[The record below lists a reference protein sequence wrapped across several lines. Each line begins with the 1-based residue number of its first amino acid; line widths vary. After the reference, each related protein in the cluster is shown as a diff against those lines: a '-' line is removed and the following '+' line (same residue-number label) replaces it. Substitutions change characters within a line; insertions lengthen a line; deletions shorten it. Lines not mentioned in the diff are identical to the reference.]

1 MKVLNLYSGLGGNRR
16 KWPDYVEVTAVEM
29 EPDIAKVY
37 MDHNPGDNI
46 VIGDAHEYL
55 LANYDKFD
63 FIWSSPPCP
72 THSRMAKA
80 TRHDFRSYPDMRL
93 YQEILL
99 LQHFFKGN
107 WVVENVKSYYDPL
120 IKPQE
125 MSRHYFWSNYFIPK
139 MEVKSLP
146 GFIGVAARMDTPS
159 RNDLMDWLDIH
170 YDKNIY
176 YKGNHCPL
184 QVLRN
189 CVHPDLGLHVFESA
203 GSINPSTI
211 NQLSL
216 L

>member
-1 MKVLNLYSGLGGNRR
+1 MRVLNLYSGLGGNRK
-16 KWPDYVEVTAVEM
+16 KWGPGIDVTAVEM
-29 EPDIAKVY
+29 VPEIAEVY
-37 MDHNPGDNI
+37 MSQNLEDTM

-72 THSRMAKA
+72 THSKMAKA
-80 TRHDFRSYPDMRL
+80 TRHDVRNYPDMKL
-93 YQEILL
+93 YQEIIL

-107 WVVENVKSYYDPL
+107 WVVENVRSYYNPL

-125 MSRHYFWSNYFIPK
+125 MSRHYFWSNYHIPIL
-139 MEVKSLP
+139 EVKSP
-146 GFIGVAARMDTPS
+146 AGFIGVAKGQSTPS
-159 RNDLMDWLDIH
+159 TQDLKDWLDIQ
-170 YDKNIY
+170 YEGNIY
-176 YKGNHCPL
+176 YGDNHCPN

-203 GSINPSTI
+203 TQVNPSTI
-211 NQLSL
+211 DQLAL